1 MFGAGEIFTMLFV
14 MLGPVKLLGPFAE
27 QTRELEDTAIRRIA
41 LTVFAIAL
49 AAAIGGSL
57 IGRQL
62 LATWQVS
69 TPALVL
75 AAAIVLFLVALRL
88 VLEQYQAARPP
99 SEPLPPDPTSAAIR
113 LVFPLVLTPYGIA
126 TLIALLASST
136 TAADRG
142 LIFAMLTA
150 VMALNLVAM
159 LLARKIMHGTVMLVL
174 HILGAVLGV
183 LQVGLAVQMILRQL
197 GVLGVL
203 RVAG

>member
-1 MFGAGEIFTMLFV
+1 MFGAGEIFTMMFV
-14 MLGPVKLLGPFAE
+14 MLGPIKLLAPFAQ
-27 QTRELEDTAIRRIA
+27 QTRELEAAAIRRIA

-62 LATWQVS
+62 LSSWQVS

-88 VLEQYQAARPP
+88 VLEQYEPARPP
-99 SEPLPPDPTSAAIR
+99 AEPLPPDPTSAAIR
-113 LVFPLVLTPYGIA
+113 LVYPLVLTPYGIA
-126 TLIALLASST
+126 TLIALLASSNS
-136 TAADRG
+136 ADDTW
-142 LIFAMLTA
+142 LIFAMLTG

-159 LLARKIMHGTVMLVL
+159 LLAHKFIRGMVLLVL

-197 GVLGVL
+197 GVLGVI
-203 RVAG
+203 G